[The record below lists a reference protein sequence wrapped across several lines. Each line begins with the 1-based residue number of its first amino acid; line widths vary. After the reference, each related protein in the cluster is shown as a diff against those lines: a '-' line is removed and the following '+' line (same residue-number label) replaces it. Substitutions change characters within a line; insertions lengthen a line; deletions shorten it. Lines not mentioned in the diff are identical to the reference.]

1 MFSFDFF
8 VVQCMIMI
16 LNFCSFSFSRVIP
29 FFNGKIHISVL
40 FYFIPLT
47 VPRGTWILI
56 PQPGIEPMPLQWK
69 HRVLNTEQP
78 GNSPCSVWNPP
89 LQVVISFSCPQPVT
103 VSPCAVTLQRETR
116 GAQRPGHLSP
126 SGSRTSGQREARL
139 KGASW
144 TTFPFTAPA
153 RRQPTGET
161 DARLIRRNL
170 SWGLNM
176 KVQSSSTKSSAV

>member
-69 HRVLNTEQP
+69 HWVLNTEQL
-78 GNSPCSVWNPP
+78 GNSPCSILNPS

-103 VSPCAVTLQRETR
+103 VSPCVVTLQR
-116 GAQRPGHLSP
+116 GGQRPGHLSP
-126 SGSRTSGQREARL
+126 SGSRTSGQRKARL
-139 KGASW
+139 KGANW
-144 TTFPFTAPA
+144 ATFPFTATS
-153 RRQPTGET
+153 RRWPTGET
-161 DARLIRRNL
+161 DAWFIRRNL

-176 KVQSSSTKSSAV
+176 KVQSSSTKSSTV